1 MKLAAVFKKERE
13 LKGISV
19 GDAARNLNI
28 SGEAY
33 QELEHGHSAVEKWA
47 NVLTKA
53 ALVLKTPTA
62 RLVSEDGTAVGTTKG
77 SCGKLIK
84 HYREQRQLSIEEMA
98 AAVGLSLAEYQD
110 LERGQSPLE
119 TFGPLLLCFAELI
132 EQPVYNLLFPSGV
145 PIEKLEEY
153 PER

>member
-1 MKLAAVFKKERE
+1 MKLTGVFKKERE

-19 GDAARNLNI
+19 ADAARNLNI
-28 SGEAY
+28 SEEAY
-33 QELEHGHSAVEKWA
+33 QQLENGHSAVEKWA
-47 NVLTKA
+47 NVLTNA
-53 ALVLKTPTA
+53 ALILKTPTA
-62 RLVSEDGTAVGTTKG
+62 RLVSENGTAVGITKG

-84 HYREQRQLSIEEMA
+84 HYRDQRQLSIDEMA
-98 AAVGLSLAEYQD
+98 AAVGLSIAEYQD

-132 EQPVYNLLFPSGV
+132 EQPIYNLLFPSGV

>member
-13 LKGISV
+13 LNGISIA
-19 GDAARNLNI
+19 DAARSLNI
-28 SGEAY
+28 SEETY
-33 QELEHGHSAVEKWA
+33 QQLEDGHSAIEKWA

-62 RLVSEDGTAVGTTKG
+62 RLVSDNGSAVGISEG
-77 SCGKLIK
+77 NCGKLIK
-84 HYREQRQLSIEEMA
+84 HYREKRQLSLEEMA
-98 AAVGLSLAEYQD
+98 AAVGLSIAEYQD
-110 LERGQSPLE
+110 VERGQSALE